1 MKYIAKRRE
10 LTLATAGFLSD
21 LVLKGAWAASTSAL
35 PGSAPGAASGSAPST
50 DWRVVGRGRF
60 RALGFHVYDAV
71 LRAGHAFVAPSYE
84 AHDLEL
90 ELTYARALR
99 GSAIAERSITE
110 MRRVGSFGD
119 AEADRWLRWMSRVL
133 PDVQAGDRLTGQYSP
148 RSGIRFLHNG
158 QDIGSNDD
166 VAFARLFVGIWLSP
180 RTSAPELRR
189 QLLALAPS

>member
-1 MKYIAKRRE
+1 MINIAKRRD
-10 LTLATAGFLSD
+10 LTLATAVLLSD
-21 LVLKGAWAASTSAL
+21 LVLKGAWAASSTS
-35 PGSAPGAASGSAPST
+35 GAGPSD

-71 LRAGHAFVAPSYE
+71 LRAGNAFVAPSYE

-99 GSAIAERSITE
+99 GKAIAERSVAE

-119 AEADRWLRWMSRVL
+119 AEAERWLRWMSRVF

-148 RSGIRFLHNG
+148 RGGIRFLYNG
-158 QDIGSNDD
+158 QDIGTNDEG
-166 VAFARLFVGIWLSP
+166 AFARLFVGIWLSP
-180 RTSAPELRR
+180 RTSAPDLRR